1 MEYTLFVIENALGAV
16 NLLAFAEI
24 SPMVSRSKNRMIDR
38 SRGEWTTAKF
48 HQFPN
53 TVSIS

>member
-1 MEYTLFVIENALGAV
+1 MHYLLLRNALGAV

-24 SPMVSRSKNRMIDR
+24 SPMVLCSKNRMIDR

-48 HQFPN
+48 RQFPL
-53 TVSIS
+53 TFSIS

>member
-1 MEYTLFVIENALGAV
+1 MKYTLFVIENALGAV

-24 SPMVSRSKNRMIDR
+24 SPMVSCSKNRMIDR

-48 HQFPN
+48 
-53 TVSIS
+53 